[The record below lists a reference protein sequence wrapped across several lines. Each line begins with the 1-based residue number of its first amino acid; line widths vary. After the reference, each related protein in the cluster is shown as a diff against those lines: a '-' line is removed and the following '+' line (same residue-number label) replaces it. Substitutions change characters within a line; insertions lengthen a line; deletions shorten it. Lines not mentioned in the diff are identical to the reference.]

1 MNRFRTYG
9 ELDENPKGD
18 GDAFFIGVNERLA
31 PWQLR
36 EGYVSSAKN
45 KRFRK
50 GRVETR
56 AGIQMCRWMKTDGV
70 TPFTEV
76 YGSAEFFDGTDELRW
91 LVIAADGGIW
101 KTRPNTVATSV
112 PLPAGVTITAETF
125 AMFVQC
131 DNTLILLRG
140 PNADPLACRD
150 LDIGF
155 EEITQTTTG
164 TGTDPIPRS
173 SFGFYFANRLMLIVE
188 RDQVAVSDI
197 RDYTRY
203 VPIINTFRINQGDND
218 RLRAI
223 AAIDESTLIFLK
235 DRSVWKVTG
244 IGGDLSTAVGPLL
257 VTEQYG
263 CAAPFSVVRVGRQL
277 FWWSDQ
283 NSMVSLQLTELNEVQ
298 AQAKALTDDMPVTLA
313 RVNRQYISNI
323 RGTYFD
329 GFIYMAVPLDDADV
343 LGAELVAAGSTYST
357 GGATTDPVTGESVQY
372 YQLSVTAGAT
382 YRYAQ
387 ANDAVDIY
395 LANDTENYYGGME
408 FTAVNSYVRFYG
420 VTGQP
425 VGASLREVKAEG
437 VCNGVMVFDTQ
448 AGEAGAWAG
457 TDEAEPLVVSAW
469 LTTPVL
475 EQETLIYLGT
485 DGWLHRY
492 NYDFEDEVVRTVED
506 PYVEILI
513 AASVAAGQTCQL
525 NGGTVVTAANSGNTV
540 GGNWDVRG
548 ATFSE
553 ILKFANAL
561 PSYKPT
567 TIPNMEW
574 TAPNTTKVPVGIA
587 ENGNPFP
594 GSGCRFISTNG
605 VVPTVN
611 INGSPVTT
619 SGAYGSGSWA
629 WVQFYTGS
637 VIETIDI
644 EDEVV
649 TRGYLCR
656 EADLKRYNRVKV
668 GLRTWNPT
676 YSLATLTDGVAEETA
691 QLDDQTLSRT
701 DYVRPAG
708 RAAWQTDNE
717 NDDFL
722 TPYRGDYSVVLPA
735 AGMALGD
742 EGVALDLHQ
751 EVMERLPVNQEG
763 LYLQVRV
770 TNTTGRCEL
779 AMVGLEAGDGPYRDG
794 RII

>member
-9 ELDENPKGD
+9 ELDETPKGD

-31 PWQLR
+31 PWQLA
-36 EGYVSSAKN
+36 EGYVCSAKN

-50 GRVETR
+50 GRAETR
-56 AGIQMCRWMKTDGV
+56 PGIQMCRWMKTDGV

-76 YGSAEFFDGTDELRW
+76 YGAAEFFDGTDELRW
-91 LVIAADGGIW
+91 LVVAADGAIW

-112 PLPAGVTITAETF
+112 PLPAGVTITADTF

-140 PNADPLACRD
+140 PDADPLACRD

-155 EEITQTTTG
+155 EVITQTTEG

-173 SFGFYFANRLMLIVE
+173 SFGFYFANRLMLIVD

-203 VPIINTFRINQGDND
+203 VPILNTFRINQGDND

-223 AAIDESTLIFLK
+223 ASIDESTLIFLK

-329 GFIYMAVPLDDADV
+329 GFIYMAVPVDEAVRLGDDLVPAAATYAPGVPYTVTGLTAGVRYIYTQESATDGV
-343 LGAELVAAGSTYST
+343 LTNASSTYEGSTEFEAVGTSVT
-357 GGATTDPVTGESVQY
+357 IALSGVDGGAVPVT
-372 YQLSVTAGAT
+372 AT
-382 YRYAQ
+382 
-387 ANDAVDIY
+387 V
-395 LANDTENYYGGME
+395 
-408 FTAVNSYVRFYG
+408 
-420 VTGQP
+420 
-425 VGASLREVKAEG
+425 REVLEEG
-437 VCNGVMVFDTQ
+437 VCNGVIVFDTQ
-448 AGEAGAWAG
+448 AGEQGAWAG
-457 TDEAEPLVVSAW
+457 TDEAEPLLVNAW

-475 EQETLIYLGT
+475 EQEALLYLGE

-492 NYDFEDEVVRTVED
+492 NYDFEDEVVRAVV
-506 PYVEILI
+506 PYADLVVLKVP
-513 AASVAAGQTCQL
+513 SAGQAIQV
-525 NGGTVVTAANSGNTV
+525 NGGTVVLAAVAVLNGVGTFAADGSLSAAQV
-540 GGNWDVRG
+540 GGNLWLNNGYGFDPAASSGV
-548 ATFSE
+548 
-553 ILKFANAL
+553 
-561 PSYKPT
+561 
-567 TIPNMEW
+567 W
-574 TAPNTTKVPVGIA
+574 TAPDTTPTQV
-587 ENGNPFP
+587 
-594 GSGCRFISTNG
+594 GSGVRFTSTDGTAPEFKFNG
-605 VVPTVN
+605 
-611 INGSPVTT
+611 GSAVTAA
-619 SGAYGSGSWA
+619 GFYGTNDWA
-629 WVQFYTGS
+629 FLDAHEGNEITC
-637 VIETIDI
+637 IDI

-691 QLDDQTLSRT
+691 QLADQTLSRT
-701 DYVRPAG
+701 AYVRPAG
-708 RAAWQTDNE
+708 QAAWDPVNE
-717 NDDFL
+717 DDDFL

-735 AGMALGD
+735 AGMVLGGD
-742 EGVALDLHQ
+742 GVALGLHQ